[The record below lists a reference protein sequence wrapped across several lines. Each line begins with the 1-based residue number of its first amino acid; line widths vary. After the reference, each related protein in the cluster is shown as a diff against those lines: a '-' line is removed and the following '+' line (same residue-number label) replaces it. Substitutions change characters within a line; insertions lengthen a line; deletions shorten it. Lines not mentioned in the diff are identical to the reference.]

1 MSNSEDKPGM
11 NELMD
16 NSTFEQALIRTGDD
30 EIDDIS
36 CLTDRFCALRSLYL
50 ETSSINDLDRV
61 IAVVKHIV
69 DSPIDD
75 ISRAVW
81 LDDLGQALFKRS
93 NQTESV
99 GDLDEAITSF
109 DNALNCVLITTDDR
123 ADYLE
128 HLGNAISER
137 FRQKRK

>member
-1 MSNSEDKPGM
+1 MQCTNDVPLKIVSPRMSDSKDKPGM

-81 LDDLGQALFKRS
+81 LGPSAIQTIQTDGISRRFGRS
-93 NQTESV
+93 NHQLRQRFKLCPDHDRRPS
-99 GDLDEAITSF
+99 GLPRTS
-109 DNALNCVLITTDDR
+109 R
-123 ADYLE
+123 
-128 HLGNAISER
+128 
-137 FRQKRK
+137 